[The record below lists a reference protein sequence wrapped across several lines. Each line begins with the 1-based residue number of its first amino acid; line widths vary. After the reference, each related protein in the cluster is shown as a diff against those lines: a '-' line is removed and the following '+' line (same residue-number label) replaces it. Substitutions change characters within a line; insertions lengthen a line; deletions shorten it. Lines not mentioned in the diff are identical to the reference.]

1 MWKMSDE
8 EFIYLYRQ
16 GEEQALDALLDA
28 YALMIRKLAY
38 QYCFKGY
45 RADLDDYMQLAKIKL
60 LQAVDAYCP
69 QKEAKFST
77 FYKEIVK
84 RSFIDYA
91 RRQSVRCKRVA
102 SFTDLMIED
111 QEVAY
116 SVTTQQLDIKKEDLS
131 VKLSQFDAKDQKIVY
146 LRIQGYS
153 YQEIADKLHVKRRR
167 VAYVIYKARTLQ
179 DTFDYTSTL

>member
-8 EFIYLYRQ
+8 EFMYLYRQ
-16 GEEQALDALLDA
+16 GEEVALDALLDG
-28 YALMIRKLAY
+28 YALMIRKMAY

-45 RADLDDYMQLAKIKL
+45 RGELDDYMQLAKIKL
-60 LQAVDAYCP
+60 LQAVDAYRP
-69 QKEAKFST
+69 HKEVKFST

-84 RSFIDYA
+84 RAFIDYA
-91 RRQSVRCKRVA
+91 RRQSVRNKRVA

-116 SVTTQQLDIKKEDLS
+116 TLTSSKLEIKKEDL
-131 VKLSQFDAKDQKIVY
+131 VLKLPNFNETEQEIIY

-153 YQEIADKLHVKRRR
+153 YQEIADKLHIKCRR
-167 VAYVIYKARTLQ
+167 VAYVIYKARALQ
-179 DTFDYTSTL
+179 DTFDYMSTL